1 MKSIQTLFSNLEQWE
16 QYQPNNM
23 ASSMN
28 KTQHIQS
35 IKKQIWHRL
44 DINDYKQVILEN
56 NQ

>member
-1 MKSIQTLFSNLEQWE
+1 MKSIQTLFSSLEQWE

-28 KTQHIQS
+28 KIQHIQH